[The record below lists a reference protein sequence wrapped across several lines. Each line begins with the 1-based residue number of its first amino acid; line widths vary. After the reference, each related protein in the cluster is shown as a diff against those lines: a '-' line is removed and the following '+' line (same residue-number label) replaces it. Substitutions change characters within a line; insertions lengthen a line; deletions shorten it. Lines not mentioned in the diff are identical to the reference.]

1 MTAEVEADAVGDEG
15 GDLGGG
21 TILEATISEV
31 EMILVETL
39 GETKVVTKDHSWLS
53 LEEILTETTRGIWEQ
68 EREAIA
74 PTMPTSM
81 VVRPIEILSRAW
93 QMQCKIDLSKGI
105 YENKRANY
113 FDSEER
119 MLSKRYEIQKLI
131 EELEKVNEI
140 EA

>member
-1 MTAEVEADAVGDEG
+1 MGGGVDVGGDVGGDEG
-15 GDLGGG
+15 GDEGPLLAEPGGDFNRDDKRDMG
-21 TILEATISEV
+21 ARKRSYRSHYADEYGRATDRNTFKG
-31 EMILVETL
+31 MA
-39 GETKVVTKDHSWLS
+39 D
-53 LEEILTETTRGIWEQ
+53 
-68 EREAIA
+68 A
-74 PTMPTSM
+74 
-81 VVRPIEILSRAW
+81 
-93 QMQCKIDLSKGI
+93 MQIDLSKGI

>member
-1 MTAEVEADAVGDEG
+1 
-15 GDLGGG
+15 
-21 TILEATISEV
+21 
-31 EMILVETL
+31 
-39 GETKVVTKDHSWLS
+39 
-53 LEEILTETTRGIWEQ
+53 
-68 EREAIA
+68 
-74 PTMPTSM
+74 
-81 VVRPIEILSRAW
+81 
-93 QMQCKIDLSKGI
+93 MQIDLSKGI